1 MLVAGTVLDT
11 RGGPASLAGAAVVA
25 VGGDIHFGRLFVD
38 EEGAG
43 YTDGEGEG
51 EGEGEA
57 AGDLVDETSGGLGE
71 GAEYKGADTT
81 GADCGECGTVETAV
95 GVCFVDASNV
105 GVFATMGTGTGTGVL
120 LGMLYKELGAT
131 LAEDAIVAG
140 EYEVV
145 GDVDDGTYKS
155 LVVICG
161 DVASKV
167 SVAAGIGERGEL
179 GLSIENLIISSRR
192 DDGLALGDDEVPLNE
207 LDEVFKFDI
216 FSLAS
221 LSSKTH
227 KMSFMFFL
235 ILSSFVEEDTKFK

>member
-1 MLVAGTVLDT
+1 LYEQFQALNSNCK
-11 RGGPASLAGAAVVA
+11 R
-25 VGGDIHFGRLFVD
+25 
-38 EEGAG
+38 
-43 YTDGEGEG
+43 
-51 EGEGEA
+51 
-57 AGDLVDETSGGLGE
+57 
-71 GAEYKGADTT
+71 YKGADTT

-207 LDEVFKFDI
+207 LDEWIYQMEFFCKHYKCLVDTVFKFDI